1 MNKLRA
7 LLLVGIM
14 MLLAACGNA
23 SVDVEMTKPPEPETM
38 STVLI
43 SITDDGEAITDFEGT
58 AEFRM
63 VDMDHGSEI
72 TDLMHTEEGLYE
84 GEVNLP
90 MPGKWTIDIVG
101 DSDNE
106 GSIDTTIEVEL

>member
-1 MNKLRA
+1 MNILRT
-7 LLLVGIM
+7 LLLLSVGIF
-14 MLLAACGNA
+14 LTACGNA
-23 SVDVEMTKPPEPETM
+23 SVDVEMSKPPEPETM

-43 SITDDGEAITDFEGT
+43 AITNDGEPVTDFEGT

-63 VDMDHGSEI
+63 VDMDHGSEV
-72 TDLMHTEEGLYE
+72 TDLIHLEEGLYE

>member
-1 MNKLRA
+1 MNKLRSV
-7 LLLVGIM
+7 LLVSVLL
-14 MLLAACGNA
+14 LLAACGNA
-23 SVDVEMTKPPEPETM
+23 SFEVEMTEAPEPETM
-38 STVLI
+38 STVH
-43 SITDDGEAITDFEGT
+43 ITILDDGDAVSDFDGT

-63 VDMDHGSEI
+63 VDMDHGSEV
-72 TDLMHTEEGLYE
+72 TDLTHVEDGVYE

-90 MPGKWTIDIVG
+90 MAGRWTIDIVG

>member
-1 MNKLRA
+1 MNKLRTV
-7 LLLVGIM
+7 LLVGVV

-38 STVLI
+38 STVII
-43 SITDDGEAITDFEGT
+43 SITEDGEPVTDFEGT

-72 TDLMHTEEGLYE
+72 TDLTHMEESVYE

-90 MPGKWTIDIVG
+90 MPGRWTIDIVG
-101 DSDNE
+101 DSDNH
-106 GSIDTTIEVEL
+106 GTIDTTIEVDL